1 MAARTGTNRLP
12 PEAFA
17 AFTFDPTNSSADSAE
32 TDSPEVTLREDH
44 DHDQDHL
51 PQDTDHETLLHELA
65 ELGCTEITLGIL
77 ANNQINRQLWLI
89 ILRSTD
95 ADSILRDEL
104 KIESGISRAQIKDAY
119 HFITITPTTTNN
131 STVSPYDGKTRT
143 KYLDIPKIPSA
154 DSGKTLC
161 NRGAYLEHRL
171 SIIGYLELVPAP
183 QLMELASYFLKHP
196 KIFKEC
202 HLTIRLTEAKEVRT
216 DAEWAN
222 YILTNATRSMA
233 RLLTRDID
241 ITWHSR
247 RSGLAMM
254 CTLGA
259 IIMARSPNQSLDG
272 LKAFLAWP
280 ALQDVSGLREE
291 MVTYST
297 ALDDLA
303 DEGHNITDELQSCA
317 LDAMTILIRA
327 QPKHILDLGL
337 WWAQTSRTADPSDK
351 LIDQIVAIETTIHDY
366 ANSENTV
373 ASSFAL
379 REAPKDKRDPFKN
392 GDGSQKICFGMR
404 EHGVCKRL
412 QDGKKCGFFHMDFSK
427 CTECVDTEYLATSK
441 CPLFWTCKSKH
452 SKDRKSKA
460 MKPGNVSGQMLRS
473 VDSFQFGSP
482 EIVGDTSSDTDTLSD
497 ADDVAC
503 EPLPARTFLPDRI
516 GRGIRAAQYLD
527 ETDYDDM
534 MLADVPEHERDAA
547 LVGSTSD
554 ADIRGSSG
562 SHTDAS
568 RDSTYDGTSEN
579 GTSSDDQLLAEQLD
593 GLALSSTDEDTDG
606 SARDATASID
616 GPVTLDDLTCKIRN
630 LTLSTAPE
638 PSATKINI
646 ADIDDLGPILFE
658 DRSPADSDDGA
669 ADLIEPNSGKDFFVD
684 SSQKLP
690 RAEDFPEI
698 DLGENEVAEC
708 TGRHEARST
717 SPGSMGVADIL
728 HKIDLIV
735 DGTECSPNDK
745 ADRTVHFSAVMPD
758 SQPTVY
764 ESLPTSELADKVYW
778 AFSSIPP
785 TEPVQYGKNADWWEA
800 ADYIVPSMSH
810 GSHLATVRGELALST
825 DETVHTYLCTDFSDD
840 QLCPVWD
847 SALSL
852 SPVSGQTLIDSGASR
867 HSLGRLGM
875 RYAQNVRKISPIIM
889 NTANG
894 QVTLSLVA
902 DVVLGDG
909 TVVRDW
915 LLNKW
920 SETNLLSEGLA
931 NADES
936 TDGIKIESS
945 GNSEPKVITTANTRT
960 SALRIGV
967 LDFLPRELDIVPTF
981 PTSEFSEHL
990 STFSSQGIPQFP
1002 VTFSAVPEFLEIPD
1016 DHFETADPATFPSSD
1031 LLNQYSDIIC
1041 CYGLEDES
1049 IARHEKAGHYP
1060 KMKGC
1065 SVCERAF
1072 AQRWGARK
1080 GGLYKKSRSETMN
1093 IDLIDWG
1100 QPDFMGLRYT
1110 SGGAMAGTCFPV
1122 TRCTANKRGPTISDA
1137 VQEMIHEVE
1146 RLSDPNNIDGY
1157 NVERLHSDQGSEFKS
1172 QLKLSCKVNR
1182 VEQTLGEPGHH
1193 TDGAVIEN
1201 FNKMLEYCC
1210 TALALTGL
1218 ETAQQALD
1226 IMSELVS
1233 HTTKL
1238 IRIRSITP
1246 FQKQAGISCWQE
1258 QTLTLPD
1265 ISILTKAAV
1274 LSLAYGFIPKEQREN
1289 KLAARAYMAILVG
1302 YDDVVKGAVRLVPF
1316 KVNADGTVKFYPTKV
1331 TRSYKVF
1338 DRLYPLKGIEITYPA
1353 LPSKCTWIEG
1363 DELAA
1368 TMTDGDLIVGPSK
1381 AIPSS
1386 FTVERIL
1393 DHSRYGDKASEIEYQ
1408 CRYEGYDSTHDRY
1421 HKLSDLQKCK
1431 TLIDDYWA
1439 QQKDDSERHARVV
1452 SLAFASDAAAVENA
1466 ISTHNDAAGAA
1477 DAEDAAY
1484 ADCDVCANCLE
1495 RHPPLCPDELCV
1507 GCCEM
1512 GGYECMN
1519 ADAAAEAVAG
1529 CTPLWEVDPATLT
1542 ADQRSDLATLEE
1554 DYYDEPT
1561 ESSGSTVPWPP
1572 SSGSGSGSDDSMP
1585 SLHDDTTQLDDAELA
1600 RLHCTAG
1607 HHKPRLVAVD
1617 LKPVIRSALLD
1628 SGAAQLDMALR
1639 LQAYESTVGDPSK
1652 LVIYSDA
1659 DHMPSYGST
1668 HYSRAFTPDL
1678 TVAHSSLANYDGT
1691 AAEDGEPVPFFPPVD
1706 NSRAFDCKGRTC
1718 KCKGTTCDSD
1728 CSIPSLVDDD
1738 TDTPSDSDSDS
1749 DAGVTKVVD
1758 GTKGAHSQGAV
1769 VLPPTLCGI
1778 ADFTGE
1784 AAPIISRS
1792 NPVMGLGSEHQAKIA
1807 FALLNNCDPTQV
1819 TINTLHRNGLK
1830 NYRKLFTMLTADS
1843 PYPEQKW
1850 VEAVM
1855 AQRSPAPPLN
1865 FVPLEYTATPY
1876 QTVSRFDWTS
1886 LDLPE
1891 PQIEIS
1897 HHFETKDF
1905 PDNWQELSKLGNAE
1919 PTSVQSYA
1927 CTDSNTT
1934 AAHARANRTSS
1945 VSHRA
1950 VPTGDEKRGEFS
1962 VEEACSEAN
1971 LERFTKGLNRELGEM
1986 EKRRFMPDGERVIT
2000 EDDMLNALACRLVI
2014 TEKED
2019 GSMKVRLVAKDL
2031 KCKRFVDTADSYAG
2045 VPAIKVV
2052 RMLLAARAGDLVS
2065 SADLVTSYLQADNFD
2080 NGESLLL
2087 KFWNP
2092 LLKEWVYKWSRGYIY
2107 GCITAGAAWQKT
2119 YREWMLSIGFVECQN
2134 ATSIYH
2140 HKERDMI
2147 VSCFVDDPIMFAKTA
2162 EDETW
2167 YHAALDSR
2175 FDVKHHSF
2183 LTEDEPLTYCGTR
2196 ISRDA
2201 AGQVCMDNVA
2211 FIEKMLLE
2219 WGLTECNP
2227 VRVPVTKGT
2236 MTRLD
2241 EAMKAEL
2248 FYGKEEATEFR
2259 SLLGMLHWLAATTM
2273 PKLAVAHSLLAKYTA
2288 TPVEGCMEALKTAA
2302 RFAAGCQDE
2311 CLLFGTGDAVGLKLY
2326 TDSDWAGLHSA
2337 TGEVDSRSGGLITLG
2352 DYPVDWWS
2360 QKQKSIAT
2368 SSADAESRALGTGV
2382 SRGLELQYVADEL
2395 GISTPTRLN
2404 AYTDATAAI
2413 GFAKNNGGATR
2424 MRHIDVREGW
2434 VQQIR
2439 NRKNLS
2445 IHKIWGIDNPADF
2458 FTKIMAKTEFAR
2470 TSAKLNGTLQLKQL
2484 PKYLQKKTAS
2494 I

>member
-1 MAARTGTNRLP
+1 MAAKTGTNRLP

-17 AFTFDPTNSSADSAE
+17 AFTFDPTNPSADSAE
-32 TDSPEVTLREDH
+32 TDSPEVTLREDL

-65 ELGCTEITLGIL
+65 ELGCTEVTLGIL
-77 ANNQINRQLWLI
+77 ADNQINRQLWLI

-119 HFITITPTTTNN
+119 HSITITPTTTND
-131 STVSPYDGKTRT
+131 SIVSPYDRRTRT
-143 KYLDIPKIPSA
+143 KYLDIPKIPPA

-183 QLMELASYFLKHP
+183 QLMEFASYFLKHP

-202 HLTIRLTEAKEVRT
+202 HLTIRLAEAKEVRT

-280 ALQDVSGLREE
+280 ALQDVSGLQDE

-327 QPKHILDLGL
+327 QPKHTLDLGL
-337 WWAQTSRTADPSDK
+337 WWAQTSRTADPSEK
-351 LIDQIVAIETTIHDY
+351 LIDQMIAIETTIHDY
-366 ANSENTV
+366 ANSANTV

-379 REAPKDKRDPFKN
+379 RDAPRDKGDAFKN

-412 QDGKKCGFFHMDFSK
+412 EDGKKCGFLHLDFSK
-427 CTECVDTEYLATSK
+427 CTECVNTEYLATSK

-452 SKDRKSKA
+452 SNDRKSKS

-497 ADDVAC
+497 ADDVTC
-503 EPLPARTFLPDRI
+503 GPLPARTTLPDRI

-568 RDSTYDGTSEN
+568 HDSTYAGTSEN
-579 GTSSDDQLLAEQLD
+579 DTSSDDQLLAEQLD
-593 GLALSSTDEDTDG
+593 GLALSSTDEDTDS

-646 ADIDDLGPILFE
+646 SDIDDLGPILLE
-658 DRSPADSDDGA
+658 ERSPADSEGA
-669 ADLIEPNSGKDFFVD
+669 VDLIEPDPEEDVFVENSK
-684 SSQKLP
+684 KLP
-690 RAEDFPEI
+690 RAEEIPEV

-717 SPGSMGVADIL
+717 SPGSMSVA
-728 HKIDLIV
+728 
-735 DGTECSPNDK
+735 GTHGSIIGGTGCSPDDK
-745 ADRTVHFSAVMPD
+745 ADRTVHFSVVVPG
-758 SQPTVY
+758 SQPTVH
-764 ESLPTSELADKVYW
+764 ESMPTSELADRVHW
-778 AFSSIPP
+778 AFSTIPP
-785 TEPVQYGKNADWWEA
+785 TQPVQYGENADWWEA
-800 ADYIVPSMSH
+800 ADYIVPSMSR

-825 DETVHTYLCTDFSDD
+825 DEDVHTYLCTDFSDD

-847 SALSL
+847 STLGL

-875 RYAQNVRKISPIIM
+875 RYAQNVRKISPITM

-936 TDGIKIESS
+936 TGGIKIESS
-945 GNSEPKVITTANTRT
+945 GTAEPKIIVTAKTRT
-960 SALRIGV
+960 SARRIGV
-967 LDFLPRELDIVPTF
+967 LDFLPRELDIVPAG

-990 STFSSQGIPQFP
+990 TSFSDHGFPQDTDFRSRDNFFNQGIPQDARDTESRSNVTFP
-1002 VTFSAVPEFLEIPD
+1002 VTFSETPDILENPD
-1016 DHFETADPATFPSSD
+1016 DHFGTADAATFRSSD
-1031 LLNQYSDIIC
+1031 LLNQYSDTIH
-1041 CYGLEDES
+1041 CYRLEDEV
-1049 IARHEKAGHYP
+1049 IAQHEKAGHYP

-1110 SGGAMAGTCFPV
+1110 SGGAMTGTCFPV

-1137 VQEMIHEVE
+1137 VCDMIHEVE
-1146 RLSDPNNIDGY
+1146 RLSDPNNVDGY

-1172 QLKLSCKVNR
+1172 QLKLSCKANR

-1233 HTTKL
+1233 HTTRL

-1265 ISILTKAAV
+1265 TSVLTKAAV
-1274 LSLAYGFIPKEQREN
+1274 LSLAYGFIPKEQRAN

-1316 KVNADGTVKFYPTKV
+1316 KVNADKTVKFYPTKV

-1338 DRLYPLKGIEITYPA
+1338 DRLYPLKGDEITYPA

-1363 DELAA
+1363 DELSA

-1381 AIPSS
+1381 AVPSS

-1393 DHSRYGDKASEIEYQ
+1393 AHSRYGDEASEIEYQ

-1431 TLIDDYWA
+1431 SLIDDYWA
-1439 QQKDDSERHARVV
+1439 QQTDDSERYARVV

-1466 ISTHNDAAGAA
+1466 VSTHIDTADTA

-1484 ADCDVCANCLE
+1484 ADCDVCASCLE
-1495 RHPPLCPDELCV
+1495 SHPPLCPDELCI

-1512 GGYECMN
+1512 SGYECMN
-1519 ADAAAEAVAG
+1519 ADAAAGAVAG
-1529 CTPLWEVDPATLT
+1529 CTPLWEVDPAALT

-1572 SSGSGSGSDDSMP
+1572 SSSSGSSSGSDD
-1585 SLHDDTTQLDDAELA
+1585 T
-1600 RLHCTAG
+1600 
-1607 HHKPRLVAVD
+1607 
-1617 LKPVIRSALLD
+1617 
-1628 SGAAQLDMALR
+1628 
-1639 LQAYESTVGDPSK
+1639 
-1652 LVIYSDA
+1652 
-1659 DHMPSYGST
+1659 
-1668 HYSRAFTPDL
+1668 
-1678 TVAHSSLANYDGT
+1678 
-1691 AAEDGEPVPFFPPVD
+1691 
-1706 NSRAFDCKGRTC
+1706 
-1718 KCKGTTCDSD
+1718 
-1728 CSIPSLVDDD
+1728 
-1738 TDTPSDSDSDS
+1738 
-1749 DAGVTKVVD
+1749 DAGVNEVVD
-1758 GTKGAHSQGAV
+1758 GTKGAHSQGEV

-1778 ADFTGE
+1778 TDFTGE
-1784 AAPIISRS
+1784 AAPIISRP

-1830 NYRKLFTMLTADS
+1830 TYRKLFTMLTADS

-1855 AQRSPAPPLN
+1855 AQRRPAPPLD
-1865 FVPLEYTATPY
+1865 FVPFECTATPH

-1891 PQIEIS
+1891 PQIEMS

-1905 PDNWQELSKLGNAE
+1905 PENWQELSKLGSAE

-1934 AAHARANRTSS
+1934 AAHARANRASS

-1986 EKRRFMPDGERVIT
+1986 EKRRFMPDGERAIT
-2000 EDDMLNALACRLVI
+2000 EDDMRNALACRLVI

-2045 VPAIKVV
+2045 VPSIKVV
-2052 RMLLAARAGDLVS
+2052 RMLLAARAGDLIS
-2065 SADLVTSYLQADNFD
+2065 SADLITSYLQADDFD
-2080 NGESLLL
+2080 SGESLLL

-2147 VSCFVDDPIMFAKTA
+2147 VSCFVDDPIIFAKTA

-2196 ISRDA
+2196 ISRDV

-2219 WGLTECNP
+2219 WGLAECNP

-2241 EAMKAEL
+2241 EAMKSEL

-2302 RFAAGCQDE
+2302 RFAAGCKDE
-2311 CLLFGTGDAVGLKLY
+2311 CLLFGTGDAVGIKVY

-2352 DYPVDWWS
+2352 DDPVDWWS
-2360 QKQKSIAT
+2360 QKQKCIAT

-2404 AYTDATAAI
+2404 VYTDATAAI

-2434 VQQIR
+2434 VHQIR
-2439 NRKNLS
+2439 NRKNLN
-2445 IHKIWGIDNPADF
+2445 IHKVLGTDNPSDF